1 VIAPLLYYNG
11 RYRKA
16 QAIREQN
23 LALWLRG
30 RAPAYDLLPR
40 IVNLDQP
47 PRNRYRVTLSHIY
60 DKLDLTLSAWDGWS
74 EFVRRLHPAL
84 LRIAGIRR
92 AELASNAKLLPP
104 FFQYI
109 STEANRRRTSGVS
122 RGQRDLV
129 ERPEVVAAAHAEI
142 ARRMEE
148 FRNENASRRARAQ
161 ADLRKYFPFV
171 NELE

>member
-1 VIAPLLYYNG
+1 
-11 RYRKA
+11 
-16 QAIREQN
+16 
-23 LALWLRG
+23 
-30 RAPAYDLLPR
+30 
-40 IVNLDQP
+40 
-47 PRNRYRVTLSHIY
+47 
-60 DKLDLTLSAWDGWS
+60 
-74 EFVRRLHPAL
+74 
-84 LRIAGIRR
+84 
-92 AELASNAKLLPP
+92 
-104 FFQYI
+104 
-109 STEANRRRTSGVS
+109 VS